1 MLLRQLKE
9 WDPIDPILSA
19 DTMYTEII
27 CFYLFDPPSTDTRPA
42 GGVGRRLAECSPLP
56 DERTHR
62 VFLQE
67 RFFYFSFR
75 FSDSLFS
82 PIFLFFRKSSDDER
96 SSGGEGRRLSKILSF
111 FSRWEFSK
119 KILREF
125 TFWFWLI
132 LNSYKNV
139 YALLLFMTYSHNLLN
154 IKAKSRANSK
164 GG

>member
-1 MLLRQLKE
+1 MSHFAPPPAEGMGSNWFNTISWYHVYWNHLFLSIYHQLILAQLEE
-9 WDPIDPILSA
+9 WEGDLQNALHSQ
-19 DTMYTEII
+19 M
-27 CFYLFDPPSTDTRPA
+27 S
-42 GGVGRRLAECSPLP
+42 
-56 DERTHR
+56 ERIESSSR
-62 VFLQE
+62 NVF
-67 RFFYFSFR
+67 FFQIFFR

-119 KILREF
+119 QFLGEF

-139 YALLLFMTYSHNLLN
+139 YALLLFVTYSHNLLN
-154 IKAKSRANSK
+154 IKVKSRAN
-164 GG
+164 

>member
-27 CFYLFDPPSTDTRPA
+27 CFYLFDPQSTDTRPA
-42 GGVGRRLAECSPLP
+42 GGVGRRPAECSPLP

-62 VFLQE
+62 IFLQE
-67 RFFYFSFR
+67 RFFFNFPFDFQILMFSHF
-75 FSDSLFS
+75 
-82 PIFLFFRKSSDDER
+82 FLFFRKSSDDER

-111 FSRWEFSK
+111 FSRWEFSRIFLGK
-119 KILREF
+119 F

-132 LNSYKNV
+132 LNSKIFSI
-139 YALLLFMTYSHNLLN
+139 LLFMTYSHNLLN
-154 IKAKSRANSK
+154 IKKKSKAN
-164 GG
+164 

>member
-1 MLLRQLKE
+1 MLLRHLKE

-67 RFFYFSFR
+67 RVFLIFFSIFR
-75 FSDSLFS
+75 FFIFSHFSL
-82 PIFLFFRKSSDDER
+82 LQEVER
-96 SSGGEGRRLSKILSF
+96 
-111 FSRWEFSK
+111 
-119 KILREF
+119 
-125 TFWFWLI
+125 
-132 LNSYKNV
+132 
-139 YALLLFMTYSHNLLN
+139 
-154 IKAKSRANSK
+154 
-164 GG
+164 